1 MNYAKMIAFLDRTW
15 TKASPIGTID
25 RYPFDEFQLLL
36 AARGNPHLGMT
47 TIHITGSKGK
57 GSVTAMTAALMRA
70 HGVPCVTFTSPHL
83 NAIEERIQTGDGT
96 SIDREE
102 LARRITE
109 LIAVS
114 EQVGHDPRAIIRL
127 LLVATF
133 EHARDN
139 GVTAAAIEVSMGGRF
154 DPTNVVDG
162 TVTAITAIGMEHV
175 PRLGLNVAEIAA
187 QKVAIVKP
195 GRICVIAPQRAD
207 AMRVIEAGV
216 ALAGGRI
223 LETRELPDPL
233 TTSNENAIGAATRYF
248 EFTGSSEYVAGFK
261 VRSFNSKGIVA
272 DLATPFHSFE
282 NVRIAIRGR
291 HQAENAAVALNAV
304 EQGLATRGIRLDD
317 RSVRAGL
324 ATVEWPGRLELLREM
339 PPVVYDGAHTAESAA
354 VLAAA
359 LRDHFPND
367 RWTFVVGMLTR
378 RDIGAILSE
387 LAPIA
392 CEFIAVPVP
401 GFDAVDPA
409 EIAARAAPL
418 GVPFD
423 SAENVAAA
431 LHRRKT
437 TSICITGTLYLYTE
451 SKQAVVEIS

>member
-1 MNYAKMIAFLDRTW
+1 M
-15 TKASPIGTID
+15 GTID

-36 AARGNPHLGMT
+36 AARGNPHQGMT

-83 NAIEERIQTGDGT
+83 TAIEERIQTGDGS

-114 EQVGHDPRAIIRL
+114 ERVGHDPRAIIRL

-154 DPTNVVDG
+154 DPTNIVDG
-162 TVTAITAIGMEHV
+162 TVAAITAIGLEHI

-195 GRICVIAPQRAD
+195 GRSCVTAPQRAD
-207 AMRVIEAGV
+207 AMKVIAAGV
-216 ALAGGRI
+216 ALAGGR
-223 LETRELPDPL
+223 LLRTADLSGPFNTTGNEFQL
-233 TTSNENAIGAATRYF
+233 TASNMDQSYG
-248 EFTGSSEYVAGFK
+248 GSNITAGYK
-261 VRSFNSKGIVA
+261 VRNLDSEGIVT
-272 DLATPFHSFE
+272 DLATPFHSFQ
-282 NVRIAIRGR
+282 NVRLALRGR

-304 EQGLATRGIRLDD
+304 EQALATRGIRLDD

-324 ATVEWPGRLELLREM
+324 ANVKWPGRLELLRNT
-339 PPVVYDGAHTAESAA
+339 PPILYDGAHTAESAA
-354 VLAAA
+354 VLATA
-359 LRDHFPND
+359 LHDHFPD
-367 RWTFVVGMLTR
+367 HRWTFIVGMLTR
-378 RDIGAILSE
+378 RDVGAILLA
-387 LAPIA
+387 LAPVAHEIV
-392 CEFIAVPVP
+392 AVPVP
-401 GFDAVDPA
+401 GFDAVDSV
-409 EIAARAAPL
+409 EIAARAVPL
-418 GVPFD
+418 RVPFD
-423 SAENVAAA
+423 SAPSIAAA
-431 LHRRKT
+431 LRSCRAKPV
-437 TSICITGTLYLYTE
+437 CVTGTLYLYTE
-451 SKQAVVEIS
+451 AKSAVGDIQ